1 MKQMTTVVAT
11 DAMAV
16 AVCRRGLLHVRPL
29 HRQDGLSRLLSPSLA
44 EEKLQI
50 HGLRNNDH
58 LHRVPYSGVA
68 AGILAGST
76 SSCHVQPAGLS
87 GRQIP

>member
-1 MKQMTTVVAT
+1 MTTIVDT
-11 DAMAV
+11 DAIAV
-16 AVCRRGLLHVRPL
+16 VVCRRGLLHVRPL

-50 HGLRNNDH
+50 HGLRNNGH
-58 LHRVPYSGVA
+58 VHRVPYSGMA

-76 SSCHVQPAGLS
+76 SSRHVQSAGLS
-87 GRQIP
+87 GCQIP